1 MRRNLI
7 YHIYPTCHPWG
18 GDMWRW
24 NVDQLRKSYSQ
35 FDRIVF
41 SIALDEKTETEE
53 EVRKHLNVKSAEF
66 LIRANK
72 PTWETETLIEKLAM
86 VQSRRDDEIT
96 FYGHTKGSSRE
107 PFYWENVKAWT
118 GAMYLFNL
126 GNQGIIDKIL
136 HEQPDP
142 LGARSAVGCFRTD
155 WPNHGGSNWHFAG
168 NFWWVKNSALFSQA
182 WQSYEPT
189 NLGAEGY
196 IGRHIAKEM
205 AVCLYKTDVDPYL
218 TKLDEEKY
226 RAEFQR
232 TWGS

>member
-86 VQSRRDDEIT
+86 VQSIRNDEIT

-126 GNQGIIDKIL
+126 GNQSVIDSIL
-136 HEQPDP
+136 TTH
-142 LGARSAVGCFRTD
+142 SAVGCFQTD
-155 WPNHGGSNWHFAG
+155 WPNLGGSNWHFAG
-168 NFWWVKNSALFSQA
+168 NFWWVNNFALF
-182 WQSYEPT
+182 WQRNWRDVEQT

-196 IGRHIAKEM
+196 IGRHIQKNE
-205 AVCLYKTDVDPYL
+205 AVCLYRTAVDPYK
-218 TKLDEEKY
+218 TRLDEAEYK
-226 RAEFQR
+226 AEFER
-232 TWGS
+232 TIGRGHLPL